1 MTAVHEGEARGDG
14 DVEVEYVVVTPMPAA
29 VPGPVLREDALNYT
43 PNARS
48 VSLARRRAE
57 RLVTEWGHG
66 GHAESV
72 ALIVSE
78 LGANALLHGGVRER
92 LFQVRLVLTEDILR
106 IEVSD
111 ARGDRPLRPRS
122 PGDSDT
128 FGRGLIVVD
137 HLAHRWG
144 AAPRVVGKTVFAE
157 LALGAGPGEGRTAT

>member
-1 MTAVHEGEARGDG
+1 MTTVHEDQAPDDGDG
-14 DVEVEYVVVTPMPAA
+14 DVAYIAVTPPPAA

-43 PNARS
+43 PTARS

-66 GHAESV
+66 AHAESV
-72 ALIVSE
+72 ALIVGE
-78 LGANALLHGGVRER
+78 LGANALLHGGVRDR

-111 ARGDRPLRPRS
+111 PRGDRPLRHRC

-128 FGRGLIVVD
+128 SGRGLMVVD

-144 AAPRVVGKTVFAE
+144 TAPRVVGKTVFAE
-157 LALGAGPGEGRTAT
+157 LALHAGA